1 MSAIATLTD
10 PAVVNGQVVML
21 AQYFG
26 AELEPHVLRL
36 YVDALRDIP
45 VDELKAGCRR
55 VIVTARFMPKVAEIR
70 AAVDA
75 ELRDRRLLEA
85 PPSNYQPDRVF
96 CDHCQ
101 DTGWAGEGLHAP
113 VAPGIHPV
121 VRRCPC
127 YQTNPE
133 LARQRTPANY
143 DKSEVR

>member
-1 MSAIATLTD
+1 MNAIATLTD
-10 PAVVNGQVVML
+10 PALVNGQVIML

-26 AELEPHVLRL
+26 ADLEPHVLRL

-45 VDELKAGCRR
+45 EDHLRAGCRR
-55 VIVTARFMPKVAEIR
+55 VIVSARFMPKVAEIR

-85 PPSNYQPDRVF
+85 PPSDFHPDQRF
-96 CDHCQ
+96 CVTCQ
-101 DTGWAGEGLHAP
+101 DTGWMGEGLHEP
-113 VAPGIHPV
+113 VAPGVHPV

-127 YQTNPE
+127 FQTNPV

-143 DKSEVR
+143 DKSEGR